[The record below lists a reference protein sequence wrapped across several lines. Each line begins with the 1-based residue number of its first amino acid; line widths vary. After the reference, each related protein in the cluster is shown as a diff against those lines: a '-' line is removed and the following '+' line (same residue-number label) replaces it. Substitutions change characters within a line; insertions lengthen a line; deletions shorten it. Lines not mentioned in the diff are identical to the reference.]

1 MSTSESATTVLLDA
15 DTAPTLHGAELAA
28 PEGEPRIREIPFN
41 YTSYSD
47 REIVLRLLDGES
59 WDDLNA
65 LRGQR
70 QTGRSARWLFEV
82 LGEIWAIT
90 RNPYLQEDLLKNGK
104 RLRLL
109 NEKHNDRLRSI
120 EERAQDNPTALRVAQ
135 KARARVNDFRHGVA
149 GEKRARRRAR
159 AALAKVTA
167 RANIHFSPFMKVSHM
182 TDATDWRLEIPF
194 AVLTPDSEAEI
205 GAVVR
210 VCKKLGLSI
219 IARGG
224 GTGLCGGAVPLF
236 PRSVVIN
243 TEKLDRIG
251 DVAEQENEGATDPAR
266 AFIAT
271 IAGQCGAVTG
281 RVTERAKAAGY
292 VFATDPTSLWAC
304 TIGGNVASNAGGQKA
319 VMWGTCVDNLLS
331 WRMIDPDGLPF
342 EVKRLDHNMGK
353 IGPDVMATY
362 RITRYQ
368 ADGHTRRG
376 EPEILRI
383 PGTEF
388 RTIGLVKDVTNKRLG
403 GLPGVQKEGTDGIIT
418 SATFVLHKPFPYTR
432 TLCLEFFGD
441 ELSKAT
447 EAIVAI
453 KNRVDADDGVHL
465 TSLEHF
471 DEKYVKA
478 TGYHTKSPRG
488 VRARVVLLI
497 DLGGHDEARVARM
510 ASEICR
516 MAAQGDGE
524 GFIAVDEEARAAFWK
539 VRGQMSA
546 IARHTNAFKIN
557 EDVVIPLPRLTE
569 YADFIERLNIEL
581 STHNKLDIIRAQRA
595 RLRARLASKQPA
607 DRPSEFLARK
617 LREGIE
623 VIDQVAG
630 RWQRFV
636 DGLDRPAVELVEFL
650 PAGVIRSDETLFR
663 IIQRGDLRIS
673 YRREVEKPLT
683 ALFESH
689 VDIISDLKEI
699 HGRRLRSRVVIA
711 THMHAG
717 DGNVHTNIPVNSND
731 YEMMR
736 TTHRMVE
743 KVMAKAVELGGVISG
758 EHGIGIT
765 KLPYLKPEVVAAFTE
780 YKRRVDPD
788 DHMNPGKLT
797 DVAPLALAYTPSFNL
812 LESEAILMKAAEL
825 EEIAETIAPCI
836 RCGKCKPVCNT
847 HSPHSDMHYSPRNKI
862 LATGMIIEAFLYES
876 QTRAGISL
884 DEFGNLQDV
893 ADYCTVCHKC
903 EAPCPVNIDFGE
915 VSVRLRRL
923 LKDKGV
929 ARFRPAAKVAML
941 FLVLTSPGA
950 VKTARLFFMRI
961 GFGVQRTLHGWGKRL
976 GLFDGR
982 TRHTTPNT
990 QGIVPQVLRFIDT
1003 PLPAVARKTARTA
1016 LGIEDGKTIP
1026 ILRHP
1031 EKAGDEAVFY
1041 FPGCGSERM
1050 YSQIALA
1057 TEALLYHHGVQTIL
1071 PPGYLCCGFPAS
1083 SSGEEALGNRI
1094 NADNR
1099 VLFHRMANT
1108 LAYLDIKAVIV
1119 SCGTC
1124 MDQLLG
1130 YELAKI
1136 FPDARL
1142 LDIHEYLM
1150 EKGVSMDGVPGRKY
1164 LYHEP
1169 CHTPLK
1175 THGAQKVLANLLP
1188 GKSVPIPD
1196 GCCGEAGTLAI
1207 TRPDISAMIRL
1218 RKEEEIERA
1227 LGHRADGEL
1236 GDTKILTSCPACLQG
1251 LSRLEAM
1258 DVKADY
1264 IVCELAERTLGEKWQ
1279 EEFVHAATHGG
1290 IERVLF

>member
-1 MSTSESATTVLLDA
+1 MTTTESATAVLLDA
-15 DTAPTLHGAELAA
+15 ETVPTMHGADLASA
-28 PEGEPRIREIPFN
+28 GAEPQIREIPFN

-47 REIVLRLLDGES
+47 REIVLRLLDAEA
-59 WDDLNA
+59 WEDLDA

-70 QTGRSARWLFEV
+70 QTGRSARWLFEI

-90 RNPYLQEDLLKNGK
+90 RNPYLQEDLLRSRK
-104 RLRLL
+104 RRRLL
-109 NEKHNDRLRSI
+109 NEKHNDRLRNI
-120 EERAQDNPTALRVAQ
+120 EARAQDNPTALRVAQ
-135 KARARVNDFRHGVA
+135 KARALVNQFRQAAA
-149 GEKRARRRAR
+149 GERRARRQAQN
-159 AALAKVTA
+159 ALAKVTA

-210 VCKKLGLSI
+210 VCNNLGLTI

-251 DVAEQENEGATDPAR
+251 DVVELKNEEASSPDR
-266 AFIAT
+266 AYIAT
-271 IAGQCGAVTG
+271 ISAQCGAVTG
-281 RVTERAKAAGY
+281 RVTERAKAAGL

-342 EVKRLDHNMGK
+342 EVRRLDHNMGK
-353 IGPDVMATY
+353 IGPDLTATFQ
-362 RITRYQ
+362 ITRYR

-388 RTIGLVKDVTNKRLG
+388 RARGLVKDVTNKHLG

-418 SATFVLHKPFPYTR
+418 SATFVLHKPFTYTR

-447 EAIVAI
+447 EAIVTI
-453 KNRVDADDGVHL
+453 KNRVDADDQVDL

-488 VRARVVLLI
+488 ERARVVLLI
-497 DLGGHDEARVARM
+497 DLGSHDEPRVARM

-524 GFIAVDEEARAAFWK
+524 GFIAVDEDARAAFWK
-539 VRGQMSA
+539 VRGRMSA

-581 STHNKLDIIRAQRA
+581 STANKLAIIRAQGA
-595 RLRARLASKQPA
+595 RLRALLAKEERGERVGEYLVA
-607 DRPSEFLARK
+607 K
-617 LREGIE
+617 LREGVDLIE
-623 VIDQVAG
+623 QVAA
-630 RWQRFV
+630 RWQRFLT
-636 DGLDRPAVELVEFL
+636 GLDRPAVELVELL
-650 PAGVIRSDETLFR
+650 PGGVIRSDETLFR
-663 IIQRGDLRIS
+663 VIQRGDLHIS
-673 YRREVEKPLT
+673 YRSEVEKPLI
-683 ALFESH
+683 ALFESY
-689 VDIISDLKEI
+689 VDIVSDLKEI
-699 HGRRLRSRVVIA
+699 HGRKLRARVVIA

-736 TTHRMVE
+736 TTHRVVE

-765 KLPYLKPEVVAAFTE
+765 KLPYLRPEVVSAFTE

-797 DVAPLALAYTPSFNL
+797 DVAPSALAYTPSFNL
-812 LESEAILMKAAEL
+812 LETEAILMKAAEI

-847 HSPHSDMHYSPRNKI
+847 HSPHTDMHYSPRNKI

-915 VSVRLRRL
+915 VSVRLRKL

-929 ARFRPAAKVAML
+929 SRFRPATKLAML
-941 FLVLTSPGA
+941 FLVLSQPGA
-950 VKTARLFFMRI
+950 VKAARFAFMRV
-961 GFGVQRTLHGWGKRL
+961 GFSVQRRLHTLGKRM
-976 GLFDGR
+976 GLFNGR

-990 QGIVPQVLRFIDT
+990 AGIVPQVLRFIDT
-1003 PLPAVARKTARTA
+1003 PLPAVQRKTARAA

-1031 EKAGDEAVFY
+1031 EKATEEAVFY

-1050 YSQIALA
+1050 YSQVALA
-1057 TEALLYHHGVQTIL
+1057 TEALLYHQGVQTIL

-1083 SSGEEALGNRI
+1083 SSGEESLGNRI
-1094 NADNR
+1094 NTDNR
-1099 VLFHRMANT
+1099 VIFHRIANT
-1108 LAYLDIKAVIV
+1108 LAYLDIKAVVV

-1130 YELAKI
+1130 YELGKT

-1142 LDIHEYLM
+1142 LDIHEFLM

-1169 CHTPLK
+1169 CHTPMK
-1175 THGAQKVLANLLP
+1175 THGAQRVLTNLLP
-1188 GKSVPIPD
+1188 GQNVPMPD

-1207 TRPDISAMIRL
+1207 SRPDISAMIRL

-1264 IVCELAERTLGEKWQ
+1264 IVCELAERTLGENWQ
-1279 EEFVHAATHGG
+1279 AEFIHAATHGG